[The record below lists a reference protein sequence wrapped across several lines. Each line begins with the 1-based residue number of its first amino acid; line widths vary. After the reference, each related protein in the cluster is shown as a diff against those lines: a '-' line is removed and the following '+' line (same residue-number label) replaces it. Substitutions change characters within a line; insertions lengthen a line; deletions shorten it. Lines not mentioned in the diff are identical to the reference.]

1 MCHFGG
7 LASEDFFFFFFC
19 FGGWDVDLGDDVDE
33 RLGCAGEESV
43 SDFVAVGPGT
53 LWISKRGRRR
63 MRWRR
68 RDSPTRRFTNFL
80 VVMNFVNQLYD
91 SLVIVAI
98 LLRGLFCGQKD
109 FSNPVIVTRSLSKS
123 FSNNSGLLKLETE
136 AEMDDGMQETCKHS
150 DEHRLCTLVAREDI
164 LLEHMLPTLLVDFLP
179 EKFEEIVIVLLYSE
193 VAHERR
199 GILETLDNCALGLS
213 CGSLVAFVGVVA
225 SL

>member
-1 MCHFGG
+1 MEVGG
-7 LASEDFFFFFFC
+7 
-19 FGGWDVDLGDDVDE
+19 
-33 RLGCAGEESV
+33 
-43 SDFVAVGPGT
+43 
-53 LWISKRGRRR
+53 
-63 MRWRR
+63 
-68 RDSPTRRFTNFL
+68 SPTRRFTNFL
-80 VVMNFVNQLYD
+80 VVMKFVNQLHD

-109 FSNPVIVTRSLSKS
+109 LSNPVIVARSLSKS

-136 AEMDDGMQETCKHS
+136 TEMDDGMQETCKHS

-164 LLEHMLPTLLVDFLP
+164 LLEHMLPSLLVDFLP

-193 VAHERR
+193 MADERR
-199 GILETLDNCALGLS
+199 GILETLHNCALGLS